1 MVKGTDKFYLNLLG
15 SLAMMHVID
24 AVLNS
29 FSYLFRSHRY
39 PPLEKLYSVILFTAG
54 LSLRDLSE
62 RVYLTGAS
70 RESVRIWVHRFSS
83 LFKPSRGARRLVAV
97 DETVL
102 KVNGQICYLWAAIDV
117 DTNEILAIYA
127 SRGRGLPNAI
137 KFLKMVLRSCD
148 GKPIVVVDRG
158 PWYRWALERLGI
170 TYFHETFGNRNKIE
184 RWFRELKNR
193 MKRFHNNVN
202 SKTLKSIEEIATAVA
217 IVHNL
222 VRIGG
227 GEVIPT

>member
-1 MVKGTDKFYLNLLG
+1 
-15 SLAMMHVID
+15 MMHVID
-24 AVLNS
+24 VLLDS
-29 FSYLFRSHRY
+29 FSRLFRHHRY
-39 PPLEKLYSVILFTAG
+39 SPLEKLCSVILFIAG
-54 LSLRDLSE
+54 LSLRDVSE
-62 RVYLTGAS
+62 RFCLTFAS
-70 RESVRIWVHRFSS
+70 RESVRIWAHRSSS
-83 LFKPSRGARRLVAV
+83 LFKPSKRVRRLVAV

-102 KVNGQICYLWAAIDV
+102 KINGRICYLWAAIDV
-117 DTNEILAIYA
+117 DTNEILAVYA
-127 SRGRGLPNAI
+127 SRGRGIPNAI

-193 MKRFHNNVN
+193 TKRFYNNVN

-222 VRIGG
+222 VRIGR
-227 GEVIPT
+227 GEVIPI

>member
-1 MVKGTDKFYLNLLG
+1 
-15 SLAMMHVID
+15 MMHVID
-24 AVLNS
+24 VLLDS
-29 FSYLFRSHRY
+29 FSRLFRHHRY
-39 PPLEKLYSVILFTAG
+39 SPLEKLCSVILFVAG
-54 LSLRDLSE
+54 LSLRDVSE
-62 RVYLTGAS
+62 RFCLTFAS
-70 RESVRIWVHRFSS
+70 RESVRIWAHRSSS
-83 LFKPSRGARRLVAV
+83 LFKPSKRVRRLVAV

-102 KVNGQICYLWAAIDV
+102 KINGRICYLWAAIDV
-117 DTNEILAIYA
+117 DTNEILAVYA
-127 SRGRGLPNAI
+127 SRGRGIPNAI

-184 RWFRELKNR
+184 RWFRELKNTT
-193 MKRFHNNVN
+193 KRFYNNVN

-222 VRIGG
+222 VRIGR
-227 GEVIPT
+227 GEVIPI